1 MDSSVMFVTKKFSVS
16 IATRV
21 AIAFIAMVTLL
32 VFSGLIGNQ
41 GIQKLSDNLS
51 FLTEKVW
58 QTSDASLLTR
68 LNLLEEMLVNEQIIS
83 NSLSVSE
90 GTEKIQQHQK
100 ESLKALEQ
108 VSAISLLD
116 NAVTEQ
122 TQVLIRQYQN
132 HQGLLI
138 GEYTRFLLLR
148 DEFRNLNTHFMDSI
162 SEAIQTIEYQ
172 LVQSAWNTA
181 LVADLEEIIFL
192 LNDLRMKNLLL
203 SFSVQD
209 FMSSDQPESALKKV
223 RLQQNELKVIF
234 GRVAEKIQHHSK
246 LAEIAQ
252 NADGFRKRIFSNV
265 DQLIE
270 KYLSFKKQ
278 RAVVVN
284 SLEQLKDSLNGVQNK
299 SQRIAIFETQRSY
312 EMVEESSV
320 LFISVSVIGIL
331 IAISAFLLIF
341 ITVVK
346 PIRHVSESLMD
357 ISKGE
362 GSLSATLNESGATEL
377 ASLATGFNIFV
388 GKIRK
393 TIGGVS
399 SAIDGLSQE
408 IEVLKNN
415 SESTKAQIH
424 KQFAETEQTAA
435 AIHEL
440 TVSANE
446 VASYASDASSAANS
460 AYSASHKG
468 KNDVDIMIHS
478 NTDLITQLESTKSVV
493 TRLARDSES
502 IDSVLTVINEI
513 ADQTNLL
520 ALNAAIEAARAGEA
534 GRGFAVVAD
543 EVRQLANRTQTATTQ
558 IQEVVERL
566 SGAASESITKMDHSR
581 NAANQSAGQAKLSGN
596 SLAEITT
603 EANTIN
609 EMNLQIATA
618 AKQQACVAE
627 SINKNIVAITEVCQ
641 ETLVS
646 ADSIEGSTSTIA
658 ELTENLSKIVTT
670 FRH

>member
-1 MDSSVMFVTKKFSVS
+1 MFVTKKFSVS

-32 VFSGLIGNQ
+32 VFSGLVGNQ
-41 GIQKLSDNLS
+41 GIQKLSENLT

-58 QTSDASLLTR
+58 RTSDASLLTR

-83 NSLSVSE
+83 NSLSVAE
-90 GTEKIQQHQK
+90 GTEKIQKHQR

-108 VSAISLLD
+108 VSTISLLD
-116 NAVTEQ
+116 NTVTDQ
-122 TQVLIRQYQN
+122 TQVLIEQYQN
-132 HQGLLI
+132 HQGQLI
-138 GEYTRFLLLR
+138 GEYTQFLLLR
-148 DEFRNLNTHFMDSI
+148 DEFRNLNTLFMGSI
-162 SEAIQTIEYQ
+162 SEAIQSIEYQ
-172 LVQSAWNTA
+172 LVQSAWNTS

-209 FMSSDQPESALKKV
+209 FMASDQPESALKKV

-246 LAEIAQ
+246 LEGIAQ
-252 NADGFRKRIFSNV
+252 NTNGFHERIFSNV

-278 RAVVVN
+278 RAILLN

-299 SQRIAIFETQRSY
+299 SQSIAVFETQRSY
-312 EMVEESSV
+312 DMVEESAL

-331 IAISAFLLIF
+331 IAISAFLLIY

-346 PIRHVSESLMD
+346 PIQHVSDSLMD
-357 ISKGE
+357 ISQGE

-415 SESTKAQIH
+415 SESTKVQIH

-460 AYSASHKG
+460 AYSSSHKG

-493 TRLARDSES
+493 TRLAKDSES

-581 NAANQSAGQAKLSGN
+581 NAANQSADQAKLSGN

-627 SINKNIVAITEVCQ
+627 SINKNIVAITEVSQ
-641 ETLVS
+641 ETLASV
-646 ADSIEGSTSTIA
+646 DSIEGSTSTIA